1 MQEKY
6 HHAVRKWKGTSSNAG
21 PERRAVIVF
30 RTGEK
35 TMFDNDS
42 GTPLDGLD
50 PRPLQKN
57 APPGNN
63 VPGLEEGHVY
73 NRKMLEESGAHV
85 YVLSL
90 CLLARN

>member
-1 MQEKY
+1 MQQKY
-6 HHAVRKWKGTSSNAG
+6 HHGVKKWKGTSSNAG

-30 RTGEK
+30 RTGEQ
-35 TMFDNDS
+35 TMFDHDS
-42 GTPLDGLD
+42 GTPLVNLD
-50 PRPLQKN
+50 PRPPQKI
-57 APPGNN
+57 AAPGNN

-73 NRKMLEESGAHV
+73 NRKMLEQLGAHV